1 MIPVSAVDDVVL
13 NDQYVSQHRRL
24 RGRALSVEPRPAR
37 VVAGTDGERMLRGE
51 ERLVSPVLMGRG
63 EEPGRLAAL
72 VSAPPAVAVVE
83 GEAGVGSG
91 TGCSVAWWSC

>member
-1 MIPVSAVDDVVL
+1 
-13 NDQYVSQHRRL
+13 
-24 RGRALSVEPRPAR
+24 
-37 VVAGTDGERMLRGE
+37 MLRGE